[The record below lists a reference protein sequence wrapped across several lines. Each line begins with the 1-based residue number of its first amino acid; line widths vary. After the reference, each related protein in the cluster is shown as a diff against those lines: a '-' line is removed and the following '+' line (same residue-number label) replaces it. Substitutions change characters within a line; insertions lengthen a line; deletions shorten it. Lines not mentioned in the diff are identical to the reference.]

1 MMKHFK
7 SGLFLLLSLLSIS
20 TYSIAQ
26 SRKDSLIVFVGQK
39 LKVEYYPE
47 EKSQWVVDSITIR
60 GKDTITAKH
69 VPMSMDQ
76 RYKAKYKV
84 LQLVHGSYK
93 ADTIE
98 FTVYDHYGKPAF
110 SQFEHVLLFVSY
122 YNGKLYHEK
131 YQYFDVY
138 KAKNGKWASPYAV
151 ADYNHPYRDSIT
163 VKPEKIPFEEE
174 LRFSV
179 KRQGFNYMQRDYPHP
194 FYTLK
199 DGYANPVY
207 GNYVNDL
214 FQLKLE
220 TILKARGIK

>member
-1 MMKHFK
+1 MEHFK
-7 SGLFLLLSLLSIS
+7 LGIFLLLSSLFIS
-20 TYSIAQ
+20 THSIAQ
-26 SRKDSLIVFVGQK
+26 NRKDSLIVFVGQK
-39 LKVEYYPE
+39 LKVENYPE
-47 EKSQWVVDSITIR
+47 EENQWIIDSIMIR

-69 VPMSMDQ
+69 VSMSMDQ
-76 RYKAKYKV
+76 RFKAKYKI
-84 LQLVHGSYK
+84 LNLVHGSYQ

-110 SQFEHVLLFVSY
+110 SKFEHVLLFVSY

-163 VKPEKIPFEEE
+163 VKPEKIPFKEG

-179 KRQGFNYMQRDYPHP
+179 KQQGFNYMQRDYPQP
-194 FYTLK
+194 FYRLK
-199 DGYANPVY
+199 DGYASPVY
-207 GNYVNDL
+207 GNYVKDL
-214 FQLKLE
+214 LQLKFE
-220 TILKARGIK
+220 TVLKARGIN